1 MRDMADKLRAD
12 RNDQPLLFLARSL
25 DFGGAERQLV
35 LLSGRLYS
43 AGHHVRLA
51 VFYSAGGLE
60 RELHTTGLPL
70 HDLAK
75 KGRWDLLPFL
85 RRLMGFVREE
95 KPTIIHGYLTVPN
108 ILAVLLKLVVPGVKV
123 VLGVRA
129 SDIDLDH
136 YDRLSRIAFR
146 LECWLS
152 RWADLII
159 VNSWAGRD
167 YHIDKGFPAEKLK
180 VIPNGID
187 TQRFCP
193 DQEARQCSRL
203 AWGLTD
209 SDVLIGLIARFDPMK
224 DHPGFLRAAAALAR
238 TYPNV
243 RFLCMGGGDPAYR
256 ESMKHL
262 AQELGLDARMLWLH
276 PSNDMPKIY
285 PALDILTSS
294 SCFGEGF
301 SNVIGEA
308 MASGVP
314 CVVTDVGDSARIVGD
329 VGRTIPPRDTDA
341 LVNAW
346 RELLE
351 LSDAEKATLGVKAR
365 QRIDSHFSVD
375 SLVTATVAAL
385 ESLT

>member
-1 MRDMADKLRAD
+1 MGDKLRAD
-12 RNDQPLLFLARSL
+12 SNGRSLLFLARAL

-35 LLSGRLYS
+35 LLGSRLYS
-43 AGHHVRLA
+43 AGHPVRLA

-60 RELHTTGLPL
+60 PELRMTGLPL

-95 KPTIIHGYLTVPN
+95 KPAIIHGYLTVPN
-108 ILAVLLKLVVPGVKV
+108 ILAVLLKLVVPDVKV

-136 YDRLSRIAFR
+136 YDRLSRIAFKF
-146 LECWLS
+146 ECWLS

-167 YHIDKGFPAEKLK
+167 YHTDKGFPAEKIK

-187 TQRFCP
+187 TQRFRP
-193 DQEARQCSRL
+193 DQDARQHSRL

-209 SDVLIGLIARFDPMK
+209 SNVLVGLIARFDPMK
-224 DHPGFLRAAAALAR
+224 DHPGFLRAAARLASS
-238 TYPNV
+238 YPNV

-256 ESMKHL
+256 ESMKQL
-262 AQELGLDARMLWLH
+262 AQELGLGARMIWLY
-276 PSNDMPKIY
+276 PGNDMPKVY

-329 VGRTIPPRDTDA
+329 VGRTVPPRDTDA
-341 LVNAW
+341 LVKAW
-346 RELLE
+346 RELLA
-351 LSDAEKATLGVKAR
+351 LPKADKVTLGLRAR

-375 SLVTATVAAL
+375 SLVAATLAAL